1 MSDEANDR
9 GHSDGQNHFA
19 SGIHHVTLITRNV
32 QANVDFY
39 VGFLGLRLVK
49 RTGGYEDGLQLHLFY
64 GDGLG
69 SPGSLV
75 TFLVWEDGAPG
86 RVGTGQVSEIAFAV
100 PPESLGEWM
109 TRALSRGVQYRGPQ
123 REFGEPVLR
132 LKDPDGIIVKLVG
145 LDLPAAHPWGDAAI
159 APRRLRAVTILTE
172 TPEETSSFIARFGY
186 RQGQREGNTGRMI
199 SGKDAVDIRDVS
211 GYVPGIPGTG
221 TADHVAFRA
230 PDVAAIRAEEQL
242 LSRLNSS
249 PTNVHDRKYFTS
261 LYVREPGGTLI
272 ELATDGPGFT
282 VDEAP
287 GRLGERLLVPHRDE
301 ARAKDIRVMLPQFAL
316 PGEPR
321 IAPRDLPFVHRFH
334 VPDDADGS
342 TIVLLH
348 GSAGN
353 EADLMPFAHR
363 IAPRATLLGVRGRS
377 HEEGSARW
385 FRRLSATRFDQAD
398 IISEAEAF
406 AAFVEGAVAAY
417 RLDAARITFLAYS
430 NGANFAAAVMA
441 LHPEAIGRAVLMRSR
456 PVLEDLPAVDLIG
469 AHVLM
474 LAGSSDPFGKSA
486 PDLADWLATNGADV
500 ALASVDASHE
510 LTGEDETLARQ
521 WLTEQGLATAL

>member
-1 MSDEANDR
+1 LSERA
-9 GHSDGQNHFA
+9 A
-19 SGIHHVTLITRNV
+19 SGIHHVTLITRHV

-64 GDGLG
+64 GDRLG

-86 RVGTGQVSEIAFAV
+86 RVGTGQVSEIALAV
-100 PPESLGEWM
+100 PPDSLGEWM
-109 TRALSRGVQYRGPQ
+109 TRALRAGVPFEGPS

-145 LDLPAAHPWGDAAI
+145 VDLAAAQPWGDEAV

-172 TPEETSSFIARFGY
+172 TPEETASFIGRFGY
-186 RQGQREGNTGRMI
+186 RPGPRVENTMRMV
-199 SGKDAVDIRDVS
+199 SDTDAVDIRDLS

-230 PDVAAIRAEEQL
+230 PDVAAVRAEEKAL
-242 LSRLNSS
+242 ARLNSS
-249 PTNVHDRKYFTS
+249 ATNVHDRKYFTS

-282 VDEAP
+282 VDEKAE
-287 GRLGERLLVPHRDE
+287 RLGETLLVPPHDKE
-301 ARAKDIRVMLPQFAL
+301 RAQDIAVMLPQFSL

-321 IAPRDLPFVHRFH
+321 MVPRDLPFVHRFH
-334 VPDDADGS
+334 VPDDPDGS

-348 GSAGN
+348 GSGGN
-353 EADLMPFAHR
+353 EADLMPLARR
-363 IAPRATLLGVRGRS
+363 ISPRATLLGVRGRS
-377 HEEGSARW
+377 HEEGNARW
-385 FRRLSATRFDQAD
+385 FRRLTAISFDQPD
-398 IISEAEAF
+398 IRAEAEAF
-406 AAFVEGAVAAY
+406 AAFVEGALSAY
-417 RLDAARITFLAYS
+417 GLDSSRLTFLGHS

-441 LHPEAIGRAVLMRSR
+441 LYPQAIRRAVLLRAI
-456 PVLEDLPAVDLIG
+456 PVLETLPPTDLEG
-469 AHVLM
+469 TSVLM
-474 LAGSSDPFGKSA
+474 VTGARDPFGKGA
-486 PDLADWLATNGADV
+486 PALAGWFRANGAELD
-500 ALASVDASHE
+500 LRSVDAGHD
-510 LTGEDETLARQ
+510 LVADDEALARQ
-521 WLTEQGLATAL
+521 WLLRENGEEHG